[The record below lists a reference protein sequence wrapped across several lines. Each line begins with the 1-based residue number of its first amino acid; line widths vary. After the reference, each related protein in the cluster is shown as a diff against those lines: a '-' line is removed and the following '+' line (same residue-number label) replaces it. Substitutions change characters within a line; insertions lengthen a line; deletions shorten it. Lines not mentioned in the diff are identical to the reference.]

1 MSMAAGLSDGCEPL
15 HVPEPAGCSSRL
27 GCSAQ
32 GCSLSQVP
40 ASHCGSVLC
49 VPQPGAAVPLR
60 MDVQQELPAPGSG
73 PQRGPLLLP

>member
-15 HVPEPAGCSSRL
+15 RVPEPAGCSSRW
-27 GCSAQ
+27 